1 MSGAMGAAGLYNGP
15 YYYSRSEV
23 RIRNNRIRRERI
35 FKRQLIILSILVSLA
50 LFFIVFLGAS
60 FLSDAQDDEYVP
72 MYKYYKSITVHADDT
87 INSIAEYYY
96 SDDNYSGINEYISE
110 ICRINSISD
119 PRMLRAGEQLIVPY
133 YSSEFK

>member
-72 MYKYYKSITVHADDT
+72 MYKYYKEALCC
-87 INSIAEYYY
+87 
-96 SDDNYSGINEYISE
+96 SG
-110 ICRINSISD
+110 
-119 PRMLRAGEQLIVPY
+119 G
-133 YSSEFK
+133 